1 MLVNLEVKIAVVN
14 SKLLLYTKSLRLLL
28 KITNWFPTMQN
39 NILVTQISL
48 CVLIA
53 NNLSIIQSLEKV
65 SKKLK
70 IPEKESI

>member
-39 NILVTQISL
+39 NILVTDINL
-48 CVLIA
+48 YVLIA
-53 NNLSIIQSLEKV
+53 NNLSVIQSFRK
-65 SKKLK
+65 S
-70 IPEKESI
+70 